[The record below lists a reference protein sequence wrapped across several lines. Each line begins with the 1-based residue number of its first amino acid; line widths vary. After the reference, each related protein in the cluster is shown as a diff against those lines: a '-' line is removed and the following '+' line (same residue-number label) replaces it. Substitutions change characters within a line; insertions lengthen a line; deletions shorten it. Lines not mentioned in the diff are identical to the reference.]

1 MNEYDYKKMM
11 DNFELEA
18 RHNKILKDIK
28 DKWSSLSALHD
39 EKVQNMKILTEK
51 MYKKK
56 DRELKK
62 KLSRKEEIIKK
73 QLEMRRNMREEEK
86 KKREAITKK
95 KVDDVFKNLIE
106 FKNVEEEKRL
116 ILERETFDKCNN
128 KNFLVNRIE
137 KNYNENRQKIYKK
150 LVNKNVTERDNYI
163 TSLNKYLKEQE
174 AITETKKEKAFKKYQ
189 GYVRK

>member
-1 MNEYDYKKMM
+1 MLLEEQKQINEYDYKKMM

-116 ILERETFDKCNN
+116 ILERETFDKCN
-128 KNFLVNRIE
+128 LI
-137 KNYNENRQKIYKK
+137 YYIIYLIKI
-150 LVNKNVTERDNYI
+150 
-163 TSLNKYLKEQE
+163 
-174 AITETKKEKAFKKYQ
+174 F
-189 GYVRK
+189 

>member
-1 MNEYDYKKMM
+1 MLLEDQKHMNEYDYKKMM

-116 ILERETFDKCNN
+116 ILERETFDKCN
-128 KNFLVNRIE
+128 LI
-137 KNYNENRQKIYKK
+137 YYIIYLIKI
-150 LVNKNVTERDNYI
+150 
-163 TSLNKYLKEQE
+163 
-174 AITETKKEKAFKKYQ
+174 F
-189 GYVRK
+189 